1 MRYLNKKKFKNIKVE
16 NIFLALALL
25 FGFLFLV
32 LNPPFQVQDESE
44 HYDKAYAIS
53 EGNILTSTIIKL
65 PNSVME
71 MKTAFPQGNFS
82 PGQISMMRN
91 KGNSSQ
97 YDVSNSQYGFPKD
110 GFNSGQTPSPGN
122 DRNFPQG
129 GNDFRLNKS
138 FQKGFQRDSTEEY
151 TKAHNLI
158 GDYIF
163 RPLNPE
169 STVDQD
175 ITTIAPYPPASY
187 IGSAF
192 GMFIGKLFN
201 CSPLMLL
208 YLGRLFNLLLYAFF
222 IYFAIK
228 IIPAKKYLLLLLG
241 LMPPTLFIG
250 SSLSADALT
259 IAASFL
265 TIACFFKI
273 AWINEKIKKKDIL
286 IISTLTIF
294 LVLSKQIYAGL
305 ALLFFMIPK
314 SRFKNFKEWLKSLI
328 AIFTPAVIVEV
339 FYTLAMEKMNIG
351 YSGVSG
357 LVSTNLSITE
367 FLFKVINTLKESLL
381 IQYIPSILGQ
391 IGWHNNYSNILSWMS
406 LVVIILVAIFEYNK
420 YKLNLKG
427 KIVPILT
434 FLTVLLTIFLM
445 ASDWGMPGFS
455 GKTDIMSGI
464 QPRYFM
470 PIVPLIFFV
479 INLNILNKIKIK
491 EKYYYL
497 GHISLLLFIIV
508 ILTVAN
514 YTAYYG
520 VSIF

>member
-1 MRYLNKKKFKNIKVE
+1 MRYPNKKKFKNIKVE
-16 NIFLALALL
+16 NIFLILALF

-65 PNSVME
+65 PSSAME
-71 MKTAFPQGNFS
+71 MKIAFPQGNFS
-82 PGQISMMRN
+82 PGQISMIRN
-91 KGNSSQ
+91 KGNTSQ

-110 GFNSGQTPSPGN
+110 GFSPGQTPNPGN

-169 STVDQD
+169 STVDQN
-175 ITTIAPYPPASY
+175 ITAIAPYPPASY

-208 YLGRLFNLLLYAFF
+208 YIGRLFNLLLYAFF

-228 IIPAKKYLLLLLG
+228 IIPTKKYLLLLLG

-265 TIACFFKI
+265 TISYFFKI

-286 IISTLTIF
+286 IISLLTLF
-294 LVLSKQIYAGL
+294 LLLSKQIYAGL
-305 ALLFFMIPK
+305 SLLFFMIPK
-314 SRFKNFKEWLKSLI
+314 SRFKNFKGWLKSLI
-328 AIFTPAVIVEV
+328 SIFAPAVIVEIL
-339 FYTLAMEKMNIG
+339 YSLAMEKMNIG

-367 FLFKVINTLKESLL
+367 FLLKVLHTLKESLL
-381 IQYIPSILGQ
+381 AQYIPSILGQ
-391 IGWHNNYSNILSWMS
+391 IGWHIYYSNILSWMS
-406 LVVIILVAIFEYNK
+406 LVVIILVALFEYNK
-420 YKLNLKG
+420 YKLNLRG
-427 KIVPILT
+427 KIVPLLT

-445 ASDWGMPGFS
+445 ASSWGMPGFS
-455 GKTDIMSGI
+455 GNTAIISGI
-464 QPRYFM
+464 QPRYFI
-470 PIVPLIFFV
+470 PLVPLIFLL
-479 INLNILNKIKIK
+479 INLNILNKIRIK

-497 GHISLLLFIIV
+497 GHIFLIAFIVI

-514 YTAYYG
+514 YTTYYG